1 MLTTLHI
8 QNFALIDNVVLEFK
22 KGYTTLTGETGSG
35 KSILLGALNLI
46 LGERADFSVIGPS
59 SDKAVVE
66 AEFEL
71 ANFHLEAFFQSND
84 IDSFN
89 PTIIRREINN
99 QGRSRAFIND
109 SPVQLGVLK
118 ELTEKLVHIHS
129 QHNTLELRKPDF
141 QIELLDTLSGLDSLR
156 QEYTLKF
163 KFWNT
168 ERKNLIQLKDKLA
181 LSLQQSDYNR
191 FQLEELEELHLEKYN
206 YQDLE
211 VELTRNENV
220 DGLKSTLDA
229 IVSAIENEEG
239 ASGTLRKLKSLLER
253 SKGVDVVLDELSN
266 RIQSTLIEL
275 QDISGDA
282 ENYLEKIEID
292 PHRLSE
298 LTLLLDQYNRVLRK
312 HNLLNQDQLVVLKN
326 NLSADLDDTGELQ
339 SLIEIKTEEVKLLK
353 NSIDK
358 LAEELHSKRV
368 LSAKQSE
375 DAIKLLLKDLK
386 MPDTQFL
393 FDFVKRDEL
402 NNHGCTDVKMLFSPN
417 KGMQPIS
424 IEKAASGGELSR
436 LMLALQNLVS
446 SKKQLPTI
454 IFDEIDTG
462 VSGEVAQKIGALL
475 KKMGSN
481 LQLLAITH
489 LPQVAG
495 KADYHFKVEKYL
507 TDNRTQ
513 TNVRVLNQDERI
525 EEIARLM
532 SGEEINEAALM
543 NAKALMN

>member
-1 MLTTLHI
+1 MLATLRI
-8 QNFALIDNVVLEFK
+8 QNFALIDQVTLEFN

-46 LGERADFSVIGPS
+46 LGERADYSVIGPS
-59 SDKAVVE
+59 SDKAIVE

-71 ANFHLEAFFQSND
+71 LNFHLESFFQEND
-84 IDSFN
+84 IDSVN
-89 PTIIRREINN
+89 PTIIRREINT

-141 QIELLDTLSGLDSLR
+141 QIELLDTLSGLEAIR
-156 QEYTLKF
+156 NEYFTKF

-168 ERKNLIQLKDKLA
+168 ERKNLVQLKEKLA

-191 FQLEELEELHLEKYN
+191 FQLEELEELHLEKYK

-211 VELTRNENV
+211 IELTRNENI

-239 ASGTLRKLKSLLER
+239 ASSTLRKLKTLLER
-253 SKGVDVVLDELSN
+253 AKGVDTVVDDLAQ
-266 RIQSTLIEL
+266 RIQSSLIEL
-275 QDISGDA
+275 EDIAGEA

-292 PHRLSE
+292 PERLSE
-298 LTLLLDQYNRVLRK
+298 LTLLLDHYNRVLRK
-312 HNLLNQDQLVVLKN
+312 HNLLSQEQLVELQER
-326 NLSADLDDTGELQ
+326 LSADLDDTGELQ
-339 SLIEIKTEEVKLLK
+339 SLIELKTEEVQLLK
-353 NSIDK
+353 KAIDQ
-358 LAEELHSKRV
+358 LAENLHQKRIA
-368 LSAKQSE
+368 SAGESE
-375 DAIKLLLKDLK
+375 EAVKALLADLK
-386 MPDTQFL
+386 MPDTQFV
-393 FDFVKRDEL
+393 FDFVKREEL

-417 KGMQPIS
+417 RGMQPIS

-475 KKMGSN
+475 KKMGNN

-495 KADYHFKVEKYL
+495 KADFHFKVEKSL
-507 TDNRTQ
+507 NDNRTR
-513 TNVRVLNQDERI
+513 TNVRVLSEVERI

-532 SGEEINEAALM
+532 SGEEINEAALL